1 MRFTAASTSKFNFLF
16 PLVAL
21 LACGSAM
28 AQSPTY
34 KVGRPPTEAEV
45 RAMDHTVGSD
55 GKELPAGSGTALEGA
70 KIYAAK
76 CSMCH
81 GKNGEGIY
89 PYNRLV
95 GGVDS
100 LSTSDPIITPGS
112 YWPHATTIW
121 DFINRAMP
129 EGAAGTLKPE
139 EIYALT
145 AFILFRNGIIK
156 ETDVMDKKSL
166 VEVQMP
172 NLHGFFPDPPQSAPD
187 KERGW
192 LPYWN
197 QVKPAAKPA
206 AKAESNPASQ
216 SASNR

>member
-1 MRFTAASTSKFNFLF
+1 MRYTAASTSKFSF
-16 PLVAL
+16 AL
-21 LACGSAM
+21 LIAALFASSAAM

-34 KVGRPPTEAEV
+34 QVGRPPTEAEV

-55 GKELPAGSGTALEGA
+55 GKELPPGSGSAVEGA
-70 KIYAAK
+70 KTYAAK

-100 LSTSDPIITPGS
+100 LSTPNPMITPGS

-129 EGAAGTLKPE
+129 EGAAGTLKPD
-139 EIYALT
+139 EIYSLT

-156 ETDVMDKKSL
+156 ETDVIDRKTL
-166 VEVQMP
+166 LEVQMP
-172 NLHGFFPDPPQSAPD
+172 NLHGFYPDPPQSAPD
-187 KERGW
+187 KDRGW

-197 QVKPAAKPA
+197 QVKPPAKPA
-206 AKAESNPASQ
+206 AKAESSPASK
-216 SASNR
+216 SVAN